1 MCSTGWFKCELMRSE
16 ESIICDRVFEG
27 SAILCLVSENIVVES
42 VIRDGFLNLR
52 DFVFF
57 LLDLGFVDART
68 FGR

>member
-1 MCSTGWFKCELMRSE
+1 MCCTNWVRNEGIRSE
-16 ESIICDRVFEG
+16 ESGICDGIFEG
-27 SAILCLVSENIVVES
+27 SAILRLVSENIVVES